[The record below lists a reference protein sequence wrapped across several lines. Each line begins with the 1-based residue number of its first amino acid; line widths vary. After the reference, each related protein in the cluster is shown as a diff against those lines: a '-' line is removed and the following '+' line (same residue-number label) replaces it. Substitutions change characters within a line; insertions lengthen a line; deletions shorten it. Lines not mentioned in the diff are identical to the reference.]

1 MKPNPRLI
9 LLKPNQCVADA
20 LLGVP
25 AIIRVLRNT
34 AFTDDAVNF
43 LQLGSQG
50 TFGGQGCTYT
60 IRGRVRPK
68 YRQLAISAMSSIAYM
83 VELRYSLYQIRQTFV
98 ITAHMDSS
106 GWRDRLQLAMKEKGL
121 NMRSASIMAGKNHAY
136 IYSLM
141 KKQQEPNVD
150 SLVEIANGIGISP
163 IWLIF
168 NINIDSETEKLILK
182 YQSLDPKRQEI
193 VRDMVSAINPD
204 PSEPDDDK
212 K

>member
-1 MKPNPRLI
+1 
-9 LLKPNQCVADA
+9 
-20 LLGVP
+20 
-25 AIIRVLRNT
+25 
-34 AFTDDAVNF
+34 
-43 LQLGSQG
+43 
-50 TFGGQGCTYT
+50 
-60 IRGRVRPK
+60 
-68 YRQLAISAMSSIAYM
+68 
-83 VELRYSLYQIRQTFV
+83 
-98 ITAHMDSS
+98 
-106 GWRDRLQLAMKEKGL
+106 
-121 NMRSASIMAGKNHAY
+121 MRSASIMAGKNHAY

-204 PSEPDDDK
+204 PNEPDDDDK
-212 K
+212 KSD

>member
-1 MKPNPRLI
+1 
-9 LLKPNQCVADA
+9 
-20 LLGVP
+20 
-25 AIIRVLRNT
+25 
-34 AFTDDAVNF
+34 
-43 LQLGSQG
+43 
-50 TFGGQGCTYT
+50 
-60 IRGRVRPK
+60 
-68 YRQLAISAMSSIAYM
+68 MSSIAYM
-83 VELRYSLYQIRQTFV
+83 LELRYSLYQIRQTFV

-204 PSEPDDDK
+204 PNEPDDDDK
-212 K
+212 KSD